1 MTKYSP
7 FDFLKAINE
16 TKENLIVD
24 DETEKQY
31 SPYMINRGLSY
42 FNDTVLIANEMNLNY
57 HIDHALQNS
66 FMINMI
72 RKRKRFSKW
81 DKKQSENDI
90 EAVKLYYGYNDEK
103 ARTVLPLLSEQQLKT
118 LKKVTSKNGTK
129 RTN

>member
-42 FNDTVLIANEMNLNY
+42 FNDTVLIANEMN
-57 HIDHALQNS
+57 
-66 FMINMI
+66 
-72 RKRKRFSKW
+72 
-81 DKKQSENDI
+81 
-90 EAVKLYYGYNDEK
+90 
-103 ARTVLPLLSEQQLKT
+103 
-118 LKKVTSKNGTK
+118 
-129 RTN
+129 

>member
-1 MTKYSP
+1 MNMTKYSP

-57 HIDHALQNS
+57 HVDHALQNS

-81 DKKQSENDI
+81 AKKQSENDI

-103 ARTVLPLLSEQQLKT
+103 ARTVLPLLSE
-118 LKKVTSKNGTK
+118 
-129 RTN
+129 